1 MDEIVLKIEDYK
13 NIEEWLKSQ
22 DEYLFP
28 AYYPEKGEK
37 SYPEKYLDLKNALIP
52 YHKNVESGALLQS
65 VNEWKQGINDQLCAL
80 SGSSEC
86 DICDQIKQLEDVVQ
100 QDPVIYLNQHG
111 TGHVEK
117 VIEKVI
123 EIIKKFRFDRPS
135 PSEIFVLLCAI
146 QIHDIG
152 NIFGRKGHEKSFQT
166 IFRDVAKDIIP
177 DTVTQ
182 RIILKIAQVHSGNIN
197 GDKDTISRAGLR
209 IDGTWFNKVIRE
221 PVLAAL
227 LRFGDELAD
236 DSSRYDKTAFDLES
250 IPKESIIY
258 HAYSKCLHAVNIFNN
273 EVNKTCYLSLEY
285 YVDSNAVTNE
295 YTKENQSIL
304 LIDEIFYRTKKMEQE
319 RRYCMRF
326 LAPYLP
332 LTEIKV
338 RIEIESEFDLTQSE
352 VITYSLKEDGYPTN
366 EIVIDC
372 NQNTGEKVKEFL
384 KGKGWRL

>member
-1 MDEIVLKIEDYK
+1 MDEMISNIEDYK
-13 NIEEWLKSQ
+13 SIEEWLKKQ
-22 DEYLFP
+22 DEKAFP

-37 SYPEKYLDLKNALIP
+37 SYPEKYMDLKNALIS

-65 VNEWKQGINDQLCAL
+65 VNEWKQEINNQICVLN
-80 SGSSEC
+80 GSSDC
-86 DICDQIKQLEDVVQ
+86 DICNQIKQLEEAVK

-111 TGHVEK
+111 TGHVDK
-117 VIEKVI
+117 VIEKIV
-123 EIIKKFRFDRPS
+123 EIIKKFRIDRPS
-135 PSEIFVLLCAI
+135 PSEMFILLCAV

-166 IFRDVAKDIIP
+166 IFKDVAKNIIP

-197 GDKDTISRAGLR
+197 GDKDTISKAGLR
-209 IDGTWFNKVIRE
+209 IDGTWFNQLIRE

-236 DSSRYDKTAFDLES
+236 DSSRYDKTAYDLDT
-250 IPKESIIY
+250 IPKESLIY
-258 HAYSKCLHAVNIFNN
+258 HAYSKCLHAVNIFDNA
-273 EVNKTCYLSLEY
+273 VNKTCYLSLEF
-285 YVDSNAVTNE
+285 YVDSKAITYE
-295 YTKENQSIL
+295 YTKENKAIL

-326 LAPYLP
+326 LSPYLP

-352 VITYSLKEDGYPTN
+352 IITYSLKEDGYPVN

-384 KGKGWRL
+384 QGKGWRL